1 MPAPGMPTG
10 GMQFPGMPSGGMQ
23 FPGMPAPGMPTGG
36 MQTPGMPAGGVP
48 VPGPG
53 VSSGLPFQL
62 PPSQP
67 LSFGPGSPGTAPGA
81 APGGQSAPEKPR
93 GQFVLPFD
101 PTEKAS
107 LPFEMP
113 GGPEPS
119 SAAPGGMP
127 GAGQPLDQMPSS
139 ETSPEQEEFAPVRRA
154 KRSKAIGVPELE
166 DEIQPKQMHIPCP
179 SGHPLEVASE
189 MLGKTAECP
198 LCGKRFRLRYED
210 SLEFRRRKAKLL
222 EKQDAKSGQIWL
234 AWAILAAVVVLGLL
248 VAMAM
253 LMS

>member
-1 MPAPGMPTG
+1 MM
-10 GMQFPGMPSGGMQ
+10 
-23 FPGMPAPGMPTGG
+23 
-36 MQTPGMPAGGVP
+36 
-48 VPGPG
+48 GPG
-53 VSSGLPFQL
+53 VSSGLAFGL

-67 LSFGPGSPGTAPGA
+67 FSFGPVSPGTPPAA
-81 APGGQSAPEKPR
+81 APGGETPPGQPS
-93 GQFVLPFD
+93 GQFILPFD

-113 GGPEPS
+113 GGPEL
-119 SAAPGGMP
+119 SAPAASPGGLP
-127 GAGQPLDQMPSS
+127 GTGAPIAEDPEGAQLAGQ
-139 ETSPEQEEFAPVRRA
+139 EEEFAPTLPM
-154 KRSKAIGVPELE
+154 KRSKTIAMPELE

-179 SGHPLEVASE
+179 SGHPLEIANE

-210 SLEFRRRKAKLL
+210 SLEFRRRKAKLQ

-253 LMS
+253 LMGG